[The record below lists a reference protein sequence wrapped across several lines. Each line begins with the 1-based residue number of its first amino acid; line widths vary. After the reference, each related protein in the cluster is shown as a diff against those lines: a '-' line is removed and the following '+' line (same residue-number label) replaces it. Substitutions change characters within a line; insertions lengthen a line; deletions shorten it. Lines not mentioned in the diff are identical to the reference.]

1 MYALIFG
8 FFKTCYYVWYC
19 AVLIFMLYTWKKVK
33 TEDIAKWTTD
43 PGIDY
48 FNQIDNFWNVVYQMG
63 QFGVCV
69 CM

>member
-8 FFKTCYYVWYC
+8 FFETCYYVWYC
-19 AVLIFMLYTWKKVK
+19 AMLISMYTWKKVK
-33 TEDIAKWTTD
+33 TEDIAKWTTG

-48 FNQIDNFWNVVYQMG
+48 FYQIDNFWNVVHQMG
-63 QFGVCV
+63 EFGVCV

>member
-1 MYALIFG
+1 MVL
-8 FFKTCYYVWYC
+8 CC
-19 AVLIFMLYTWKKVK
+19 ADFHVVYLKEIK